1 MLARMIRPC
10 ARCGQKNRVPAA
22 RLADTGQCGKCKAAL
37 PPPAEPIEVR
47 DVATFDEIV
56 AGAPVPVVVD
66 FWADWC
72 GPCKMMA
79 PELSK
84 AAADLAAKAV
94 VLKVDTEQVPALAA
108 RYQVRSIPNLAVFR
122 NGALVKQ
129 RAGAVGAR
137 ELTAWINA

>member
-1 MLARMIRPC
+1 
-10 ARCGQKNRVPAA
+10 
-22 RLADTGQCGKCKAAL
+22 
-37 PPPAEPIEVR
+37 
-47 DVATFDEIV
+47 
-56 AGAPVPVVVD
+56 
-66 FWADWC
+66 
-72 GPCKMMA
+72 MMA